1 MPALA
6 PTTIE
11 GALRDVFG
19 LAGFRPGQRAVVE
32 SVLAGRHT
40 VAVMPTGAGKSLC
53 YQLPAVVAGG
63 TALVVSPLIA
73 LMKDQVDALADR
85 GIPAA
90 AITSGLAAGEVTELL
105 AELAAGKLRLC
116 YVAPERFRSPRF
128 HEALARIGPRLSLLA
143 IDEAHCISEWGHDFR
158 PDYMRLGEVVQ
169 RLRPPRLVALT
180 ATATPEV
187 RKDIAKQLGMHE
199 PAFLVR
205 GFDRPNLHFV
215 VDGVRGGQDKLDKL
229 RARVRGRAAGA
240 ALVYAAT
247 RKNAETYA
255 EALASGKERVG
266 VYHAG
271 LNADE
276 RTAVQDR
283 FMNGALDVVVA
294 TNAFGMGVDKADVRL
309 VVHADLP
316 RSPEAYYQ
324 EAGRGG
330 RDGRDADCVVLFTH
344 ADVRLQQFLIDAS
357 CPSVDVLRALWKTL
371 RDDPR
376 RGRSIE
382 GLGKSLP
389 GTPSDGA
396 VAAAARY
403 LIRAGYLRDE
413 DGVLVALR
421 PGEDPDAPPAAPID
435 TAALSARAELER
447 GKLQSMVDYAY
458 ATTCRRKYLL
468 AYFGDEDA
476 RAIGACAACD
486 VCLGTGKR
494 DVSDTEMHDVHV
506 VLRCVESLRGRFG
519 RGRIAGV
526 LAGND
531 DDDRLAEIPERG
543 AFRGRGVR
551 YAMDVLRALE
561 GAGCIQASPGEYPT
575 ISITTLGRRVIAGG
589 EKVRMAMPDE
599 ATRGKKRQSS
609 RVRRIR

>member
-1 MPALA
+1 MPAFA
-6 PTTIE
+6 PTSVE
-11 GALRDVFG
+11 DALRDVFG
-19 LAGFRPGQRAVVE
+19 LGGFRPGQRAVVE

-53 YQLPAVVAGG
+53 YQLPAVVVGG

-73 LMKDQVDALADR
+73 LMKDQVDALAAR
-85 GIPAA
+85 GVPAA
-90 AITSGLAAGEVTELL
+90 ALTSGLGPGELADRLDDMAAGR
-105 AELAAGKLRLC
+105 LRLV
-116 YVAPERFRSPRF
+116 YVAPERFKSPRF
-128 HEALARIGPRLSLLA
+128 HEALARIRAQISLMA

-158 PDYMRLGEVVQ
+158 PDYMRLGEAVA

-187 RKDIAKQLGMHE
+187 RKDIARQLGMVD
-199 PAFLVR
+199 PLMLVR
-205 GFDRPNLHFV
+205 GFDRPNLHFA
-215 VDGVRGGQDKLDKL
+215 VDGVRGSSDKLDKL
-229 RARVRGRAAGA
+229 RERVRGRGRGA

-255 EALASGKERVG
+255 EALARGKDRVG

-271 LNADE
+271 LDAEARSD
-276 RTAVQDR
+276 VQDR
-283 FMNGALDVVVA
+283 FMNGKLDVIVA

-330 RDGRDADCVVLFTH
+330 RDGDGADCVILFTH
-344 ADVRLQQFLIDAS
+344 ADVRLQQFLIDTS
-357 CPSVDVLRALWKTL
+357 CPSVEVLRALWKTL

-376 RGRSIE
+376 KGRSLE
-382 GLGKSLP
+382 RLGKQLP

-396 VAAAARY
+396 VSAAARY
-403 LIRAGYLRDE
+403 LTRAGYLRED
-413 DGVLVALR
+413 DGVYTALR

-435 TAALSARAELER
+435 AAALAARAELER
-447 GKLQSMVDYAY
+447 AKLQSMVDYAY

-494 DVSDTEMHDVHV
+494 EVSAAELSDVRT
-506 VLRCVESLRGRFG
+506 VLRCVERLRGRFG
-519 RGRIAGV
+519 RGRVAGL

-531 DDDRLAEIPERG
+531 DDERMTDLPERG
-543 AFRGRGVR
+543 ALRGRGVR
-551 YAMDVLRALE
+551 YGMDVLRALE
-561 GAGCIQASPGEYPT
+561 GAGLIVASPGEYPT
-575 ISITTLGRRVIAGG
+575 ISITQQGKRVADGD
-589 EKVRMAMPDE
+589 EQVRLAMPE
-599 ATRGKKRQSS
+599 AGSAKRSTR
-609 RVRRIR
+609 RRKAS